1 MAEEEDDSETGFSS
15 SIAGELAWGFIDVE
29 DRRGRWDHGEQWRR
43 AELHVMNEAKLGN
56 DLPAADSVRADAI
69 PGGPWQTIA
78 ATLHSSVLAYP
89 EEASRMDLHIVIRAD
104 YSLVDRPET

>member
-15 SIAGELAWGFIDVE
+15 SNAGELAWSFIDVE

-43 AELHVMNEAKLGN
+43 VELHVMNEAKLGN

-69 PGGPWQTIA
+69 PGGPWQ
-78 ATLHSSVLAYP
+78 S
-89 EEASRMDLHIVIRAD
+89 AD
-104 YSLVDRPET
+104 DRSDITFFCPRSPRRSFKDGFTYCNQG